1 MAERASNPNRE
12 TIMTLTTNP
21 SSPAPRRGRRALAI
35 ATVAVVSAASGALA
49 TKAISQGF
57 GHGGFMRHGLMGG
70 PFDPA
75 RAEERAE
82 KMVKHLAI
90 EVDASKEQQDRLT
103 VIAKALAKEVGPLR
117 DRMQAARQQGRE
129 LLTAPTI
136 DKAAIERLRAEQLA
150 NADAIS
156 KRLTQALG
164 EAAEVL
170 TAEQRKKLSDRFPP
184 FRGWHEHGPQGRKG

>member
-1 MAERASNPNRE
+1 MTE
-12 TIMTLTTNP
+12 TTQST
-21 SSPAPRRGRRALAI
+21 PAPRRRLRTGIFIGAVAI
-35 ATVAVVSAASGALA
+35 AAAATGAVA
-49 TKAISQGF
+49 TKAVSQGF
-57 GHGGFMRHGLMGG
+57 GHGGFMRHGGFMGG

-82 KMVKHLAI
+82 RMVKHLAV
-90 EVDASKEQQDRLT
+90 EVDASKEQQDKLT

-117 DRMQAARQQGRE
+117 EKMQTARQQGRE

-136 DKAAIERLRAEQLA
+136 DKSAIEKLRADQLA

-156 KRLTQALG
+156 KRVTQALG

-170 TAEQRKKLSDRFPP
+170 TADQRKKLSDRFPP
-184 FRGWHEHGPQGRKG
+184 FGGKHERGRGPGMHGGPNRG